1 MTTSN
6 GRGRPPYMHNQ
17 IRDGR
22 YEPGD
27 EITGAWPPEQLLRM
41 NDRFVERLER
51 AFARGLETRPQET
64 EDEAHQRR
72 EHTAQM
78 NGGSPI
84 CTRCGTRSSRFAAA
98 ISKNI
103 ARAAAGSS
111 PISNA
116 ARWRRVHDL
125 D

>member
-27 EITGAWPPEQLLRM
+27 EITGGWPPERLLRM
-41 NDRFVERLER
+41 NERFVERLER

-64 EDEAHQRR
+64 ADEAHRRR
-72 EHTAQM
+72 EHVERV
-78 NGGSPI
+78 NGGDDPI
-84 CTRCGTRSSRFAAA
+84 CAHCSESFVPIRGGGLQKYCSRRCRELAYLERCALA
-98 ISKNI
+98 K
-103 ARAAAGSS
+103 R
-111 PISNA
+111 P
-116 ARWRRVHDL
+116 
-125 D
+125 

>member
-6 GRGRPPYMHNQ
+6 GRGRPPHMHNQ

-27 EITGAWPPEQLLRM
+27 EVTGAWTVERLLRM

-72 EHTAQM
+72 EHAAQM
-78 NGGSPI
+78 NGKSPI
-84 CTRCGTRSSRFAAA
+84 CTRCGDAFV
-98 ISKNI
+98 
-103 ARAAAGSS
+103 
-111 PISNA
+111 PIRGGDQQKYCSHRCRELA
-116 ARWRRVHDL
+116 HLERCALAKRP
-125 D
+125 